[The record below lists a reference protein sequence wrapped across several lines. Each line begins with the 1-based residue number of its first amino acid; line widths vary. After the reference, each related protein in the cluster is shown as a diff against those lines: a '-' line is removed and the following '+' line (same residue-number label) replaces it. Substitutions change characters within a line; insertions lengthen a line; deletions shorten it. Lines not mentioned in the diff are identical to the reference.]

1 MKVIQ
6 KKLDDGVVLLEA
18 TASTSE
24 VSSVLHTAQ
33 LNFCQ
38 QMGVRPLPGKS
49 MEECAQEQMGIKD
62 FDSVVIEIG
71 RASCRERV

>member
-49 MEECAQEQMGIKD
+49 MEECAQEQMGTCAKC
-62 FDSVVIEIG
+62 V
-71 RASCRERV
+71 CRLNRRGWRTAV

>member
-24 VSSVLHTAQ
+24 VSSVLYTAQ

-38 QMGVRPLPGKS
+38 QMGLP
-49 MEECAQEQMGIKD
+49 
-62 FDSVVIEIG
+62 
-71 RASCRERV
+71 RAG